1 MVPRPPGRAV
11 AAYHRPHTGPP
22 TVNLISMEMILHEWN
37 LDRELHLIHS
47 VYDAL
52 PPGGAFVAIEALI
65 DDVRRENVLGLLVMP
80 PTPAPLHRR

>member
-52 PPGGAFVAIEALI
+52 PPGCAFRP
-65 DDVRRENVLGLLVMP
+65 RRSLVSEEGDH
-80 PTPAPLHRR
+80 L